1 MGSWRGAFQCTAR
14 LVWNKLA
21 ASKTEDGK
29 TIRECHGLLGRVICG
44 STWTPFLST
53 VKKKKTLMYR
63 ASSIKFYYK
72 STSILS
78 RVLFSDWPRYPLV
91 YFVLVEFYWY
101 TNADAVIWLAEPLH
115 TISHSSPLFS
125 DSDSHVTR
133 LCSSA
138 ETISPL
144 CPSAEMPGW
153 IAVFRE
159 NVSVLKQAGLSAFF
173 FKFYLWLSRLSSPKV
188 EK

>member
-1 MGSWRGAFQCTAR
+1 MPNPS
-14 LVWNKLA
+14 N
-21 ASKTEDGK
+21 
-29 TIRECHGLLGRVICG
+29 GLLTWCISMYRAISLKQTRGIKNWRRQNNSRVSR
-44 STWTPFLST
+44 STRKSNMRKYMNALPFLST

-78 RVLFSDWPRYPLV
+78 RVLFSDWPRYPLI

-138 ETISPL
+138 ETQSAHCARL
-144 CPSAEMPGW
+144 RKCPDG
-153 IAVFRE
+153 
-159 NVSVLKQAGLSAFF
+159 
-173 FKFYLWLSRLSSPKV
+173 
-188 EK
+188 